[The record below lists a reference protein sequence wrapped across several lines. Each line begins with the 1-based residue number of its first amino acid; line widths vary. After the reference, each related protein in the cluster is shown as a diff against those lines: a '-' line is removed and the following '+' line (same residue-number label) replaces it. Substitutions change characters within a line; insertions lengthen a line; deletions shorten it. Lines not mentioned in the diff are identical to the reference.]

1 MLLPLAPG
9 KLRRNKAARRRDKPF
24 VKHVTDTQ
32 EAQHVDHEPQS
43 TSDET
48 LFRPYFIA
56 LMTAYAAV
64 CAADDRPTLI

>member
-1 MLLPLAPG
+1 MSPTLK
-9 KLRRNKAARRRDKPF
+9 KLK
-24 VKHVTDTQ
+24 
-32 EAQHVDHEPQS
+32 HVDHEPQS

-56 LMTAYAAV
+56 LMTAYAAA